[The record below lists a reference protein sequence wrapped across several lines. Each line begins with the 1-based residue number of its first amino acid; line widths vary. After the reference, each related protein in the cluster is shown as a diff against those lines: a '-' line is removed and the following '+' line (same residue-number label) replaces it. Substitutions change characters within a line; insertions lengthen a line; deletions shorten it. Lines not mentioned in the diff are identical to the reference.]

1 MERTLYSVSDLV
13 SKTRALLE
21 LSFKNIYVEG
31 EVSNVHYHSSG
42 HLYFVIKDSLSE
54 LKCVMFKNA
63 NSILRFRV
71 ENGMRL
77 VSFGSLSMFE
87 QRGQLQ
93 FVTKRIELSGV
104 GALHQAFETL
114 KIKLYN
120 DGLFSNEHKLKI
132 KKIPKKIGIITSTE
146 GAALKDILHVLKR
159 RSPFLEIL
167 IRPAKVQGENA
178 AEDISN
184 GIIELSNLDNIDAI
198 IIGRGGGSIE
208 DLWAFNEEAL
218 AKVIFNCSVP
228 IISAV
233 GHETDFTISDF
244 VSDVRAATPTEAA
257 EIISLSKEELMT
269 FILSFQE
276 KLINYVNSYSN
287 AKKNEVINIL
297 NRLMLLQPLNVI
309 KSKQASLDGF
319 YSFFVNHINDLIEL
333 KKIRF
338 LGTINQLQSIG
349 PENVLRR
356 GYSIAV
362 NKKTKKIIRIASEL
376 SVNERFILKTSNG
389 SLEAKK
395 IK

>member
-93 FVTKRIELSGV
+93 FVIKRIELSGV

-218 AKVIFNCSVP
+218 ARVIFNCSVP

-319 YSFFVNHINDLIEL
+319 YSFFVNHINELIEL

>member
-132 KKIPKKIGIITSTE
+132 KKFPKKIGIITSTE

-319 YSFFVNHINDLIEL
+319 YSFFVNHINELIEL

>member
-42 HLYFVIKDSLSE
+42 HLYFVIKDSSSE

-63 NSILRFRV
+63 NSILRFRI

-93 FVTKRIELSGV
+93 FVTKRIEVSGIGV
-104 GALHQAFETL
+104 LHQAFETL
-114 KIKLYN
+114 KIKLFN
-120 DGLFSNEHKLKI
+120 NGLFSNEHKLKI
-132 KKIPKKIGIITSTE
+132 KIIPKKIGIITSAD

-159 RSPFLEIL
+159 RSPFLEVVV
-167 IRPAKVQGENA
+167 RPAKVQGENA

-184 GIIELSNLDNIDAI
+184 GIIELSNLDSIDAI

-218 AKVIFNCSVP
+218 ARVIFNCSVP

-257 EIISLSKEELMT
+257 EIISLSKEELVA

-276 KLINYVNSYSN
+276 KLTNHVNTSSN
-287 AKKNEVINIL
+287 AKKNEVNNML
-297 NRLMLLQPLNVI
+297 NRLMLLQPLNII
-309 KSKQASLDGF
+309 KSKQASLDAF
-319 YSFFVNHINDLIEL
+319 YSFLVNHINELIEL

-338 LGTINQLQSIG
+338 LGKINQLQSIG

-376 SVNERFILKTSNG
+376 SVNEEFILKTSNG
-389 SLEAKK
+389 KLEAKK

>member
-63 NSILRFRV
+63 NSILRFRI

-77 VSFGSLSMFE
+77 VSFGSMSMFE

-93 FVTKRIELSGV
+93 FVTKRVEISGI
-104 GALHQAFETL
+104 GALYQAFESL
-114 KIKLYN
+114 KTKLFN
-120 DGLFSNEHKLKI
+120 DGLFSVDSKLKI
-132 KKIPKKIGIITSTE
+132 KQIPKKIGIVTSIE
-146 GAALKDILHVLKR
+146 GAALKDILHVLRR
-159 RSPFLEIL
+159 RSPFLEVI

-178 AEDISN
+178 AQDISA
-184 GIIELSNLDNIDAI
+184 GIIELSKLENIDTI

-208 DLWAFNEEAL
+208 DLWAFNEEVL
-218 AKVIFNCSVP
+218 AKAIFKCTIP

-244 VSDVRAATPTEAA
+244 VSDLRAATPTEAA
-257 EIISLSKEELMT
+257 EIICLSSEHLMGN
-269 FILSFQE
+269 ILSFQE
-276 KLINYVNSYSN
+276 KIINYVSSHLKM
-287 AKKNEVINIL
+287 KKIYINNKL
-297 NRLMLLQPLNVI
+297 NHLMLLQPSNVI
-309 KSKQASLDGF
+309 KSKQASLGTF
-319 YSFFVNHINDLIEL
+319 YNFLVKHINEVTEL

-338 LGTINQLQSIG
+338 VGIINQLHSIG
-349 PENVLRR
+349 PENVLGR

-362 NKKTKKIIRIASEL
+362 DKKTKRIVRTASEL
-376 SVNERFILKTSNG
+376 SINDEFILKTSNG

>member
-93 FVTKRIELSGV
+93 FVTKRIELSGI

-218 AKVIFNCSVP
+218 ARVIFNCSVP

-319 YSFFVNHINDLIEL
+319 YSFFVNHINELIEL

>member
-309 KSKQASLDGF
+309 KSKQASLDVF
-319 YSFFVNHINDLIEL
+319 YSFFVNHINELIEL

>member
-218 AKVIFNCSVP
+218 ARVIFNCSVP

-309 KSKQASLDGF
+309 K
-319 YSFFVNHINDLIEL
+319 
-333 KKIRF
+333 
-338 LGTINQLQSIG
+338 
-349 PENVLRR
+349 
-356 GYSIAV
+356 
-362 NKKTKKIIRIASEL
+362 
-376 SVNERFILKTSNG
+376 
-389 SLEAKK
+389 
-395 IK
+395 

>member
-146 GAALKDILHVLKR
+146 GAALKDILHVLRR

-319 YSFFVNHINDLIEL
+319 YSFFVNHINELIEL

>member
-218 AKVIFNCSVP
+218 ARVIFNCSVP

-257 EIISLSKEELMT
+257 EIISLSKEELMA

-319 YSFFVNHINDLIEL
+319 YSFFVNHINELIEL

>member
-319 YSFFVNHINDLIEL
+319 YSFFVNHINELIEL

>member
-42 HLYFVIKDSLSE
+42 HLYFVIKDSSSE

-63 NSILRFRV
+63 NSILRFRI

-93 FVTKRIELSGV
+93 FVTKRIEVSGIGV
-104 GALHQAFETL
+104 LHQAFETL
-114 KIKLYN
+114 KIKLFN
-120 DGLFSNEHKLKI
+120 NGLFSNEHKLKI
-132 KKIPKKIGIITSTE
+132 KIIPKKIGIITSAD

-159 RSPFLEIL
+159 RSPFLEVVV
-167 IRPAKVQGENA
+167 RPAKVQGENA

-184 GIIELSNLDNIDAI
+184 GIIELSNLDSIDAI

-218 AKVIFNCSVP
+218 ARVIFNCSVP

-257 EIISLSKEELMT
+257 EIISLSKEELVA

-276 KLINYVNSYSN
+276 KLTNHINSSSN
-287 AKKNEVINIL
+287 EKKNEVNNML
-297 NRLMLLQPLNVI
+297 NRLMLLQPLNII
-309 KSKQASLDGF
+309 KSKQASLDAF
-319 YSFFVNHINDLIEL
+319 YSFLVNHINELIEL

-338 LGTINQLQSIG
+338 LGEINQLQSIG

-376 SVNERFILKTSNG
+376 SVNEEFILKTSNG
-389 SLEAKK
+389 KLEAKK

>member
-1 MERTLYSVSDLV
+1 MERTLYTVSDLV
-13 SKTRALLE
+13 SKTRYLLE

-63 NSILRFRV
+63 NSILRFRI

-77 VSFGSLSMFE
+77 VSFGSMSMFE

-93 FVTKRIELSGV
+93 FVTKRIEISGI
-104 GALHQAFETL
+104 GALHQAFESL
-114 KIKLYN
+114 KTKLH
-120 DGLFSNEHKLKI
+120 DEGLFSIEHKLII
-132 KKIPKKIGIITSTE
+132 KQIPKKIGIVTSGD
-146 GAALKDILHVLKR
+146 GAALKDILHVLGR
-159 RSPFLEIL
+159 RSPFLDVI
-167 IRPAKVQGENA
+167 IRPAKVQGEYA
-178 AEDISN
+178 AEDISA
-184 GIIELSNLDNIDAI
+184 GINELSALENIDTI

-208 DLWAFNEEAL
+208 DLWAFNEEIL
-218 AKVIFNCSVP
+218 AKEIFNCTVP

-233 GHETDFTISDF
+233 GHETDFTIADF

-257 EIISLSKEELMT
+257 EIICLNREELLGT
-269 FILSFQE
+269 ILNFQE
-276 KLINYVNSYSN
+276 KLINYTSSFSN
-287 AKKNEVINIL
+287 MRKVAIYDIL

-309 KSKQASLDGF
+309 KSKQASLDSFYGF
-319 YSFFVNHINDLIEL
+319 LVYHINEIIEL

-338 LGTINQLQSIG
+338 AGMIKQLQSIG
-349 PENVLRR
+349 PENVLNR

-362 NKKTKKIIRIASEL
+362 NKKTKKIVRLATDLAIDDE
-376 SVNERFILKTSNG
+376 FILKTSDG

>member
-297 NRLMLLQPLNVI
+297 NRLMLLQPLYVI

-319 YSFFVNHINDLIEL
+319 YSFFVNHINELIEL

-338 LGTINQLQSIG
+338 LGTINQLQSVG

-376 SVNERFILKTSNG
+376 LINEKFILKTSNG
-389 SLEAKK
+389 NLEAKK

>member
-31 EVSNVHYHSSG
+31 ELSNVHYHSSG

-218 AKVIFNCSVP
+218 ARVIFNCSVP

-319 YSFFVNHINDLIEL
+319 YSFFVNHINELIEL

>member
-42 HLYFVIKDSLSE
+42 HLYFVIKDSSSE

-63 NSILRFRV
+63 NSILRFRI

-93 FVTKRIELSGV
+93 FVTKRIEVSGIGV
-104 GALHQAFETL
+104 LHQAFETL
-114 KIKLYN
+114 KIKLFN
-120 DGLFSNEHKLKI
+120 NGLFSNEHKLKI
-132 KKIPKKIGIITSTE
+132 KIIPKKIGIITSAD

-159 RSPFLEIL
+159 RSPFLEVVV
-167 IRPAKVQGENA
+167 RPVKVQGENA
-178 AEDISN
+178 AGDISN
-184 GIIELSNLDNIDAI
+184 GIIELSNLDSIDAI

-208 DLWAFNEEAL
+208 DLWAFNEEVL
-218 AKVIFNCSVP
+218 ARVIFNCSVP

-257 EIISLSKEELMT
+257 EIISLSKEELVT

-276 KLINYVNSYSN
+276 KLTNHINSISN
-287 AKKNEVINIL
+287 AKKNEVNNML
-297 NRLMLLQPLNVI
+297 NRLMLLQPLNII
-309 KSKQASLDGF
+309 KSKQASLDAF
-319 YSFFVNHINDLIEL
+319 YSFLVNHINELIEL

-338 LGTINQLQSIG
+338 LGKINQLQSIG

-376 SVNERFILKTSNG
+376 SVNEEFILKTSNG
-389 SLEAKK
+389 KLEAKK

>member
-77 VSFGSLSMFE
+77 VSFGSLSIFE

-218 AKVIFNCSVP
+218 ARVIFNCSVP

-319 YSFFVNHINDLIEL
+319 YSFFVNHINELIEL

>member
-218 AKVIFNCSVP
+218 ARVIFNCSVP

-319 YSFFVNHINDLIEL
+319 YSFFVNHINELIEL

>member
-1 MERTLYSVSDLV
+1 M
-13 SKTRALLE
+13 A
-21 LSFKNIYVEG
+21 
-31 EVSNVHYHSSG
+31 
-42 HLYFVIKDSLSE
+42 
-54 LKCVMFKNA
+54 
-63 NSILRFRV
+63 
-71 ENGMRL
+71 
-77 VSFGSLSMFE
+77 
-87 QRGQLQ
+87 
-93 FVTKRIELSGV
+93 
-104 GALHQAFETL
+104 
-114 KIKLYN
+114 
-120 DGLFSNEHKLKI
+120 KLK
-132 KKIPKKIGIITSTE
+132 KTKS
-146 GAALKDILHVLKR
+146 
-159 RSPFLEIL
+159 F
-167 IRPAKVQGENA
+167 EN
-178 AEDISN
+178 IF
-184 GIIELSNLDNIDAI
+184 
-198 IIGRGGGSIE
+198 E

-218 AKVIFNCSVP
+218 ARVIFNCSVP

-319 YSFFVNHINDLIEL
+319 YSFFVNHINELIEL

>member
-63 NSILRFRV
+63 NSILRFRI

-309 KSKQASLDGF
+309 KSKQTSLDGF
-319 YSFFVNHINDLIEL
+319 YSFFVSHINELIEL

>member
-132 KKIPKKIGIITSTE
+132 KKIPKKIGIITSGE

-159 RSPFLEIL
+159 RSPFLEVV

-218 AKVIFNCSVP
+218 AKVIFNCSIP

-257 EIISLSKEELMT
+257 EIICSSRDELMAY
-269 FILSFQE
+269 IISFQE
-276 KLINYVNSYSN
+276 KLISYVYYHNN
-287 AKKNEVINIL
+287 AKKNEINNML
-297 NRLMLLQPLNVI
+297 NRLMLLQPSNVI
-309 KSKQASLDGF
+309 KSKQASLDAF
-319 YSFFVNHINDLIEL
+319 YSFLVNHINELIEL

-338 LGTINQLQSIG
+338 LCITNQLQSIG

-362 NKKTKKIIRIASEL
+362 KKNKKIIRIASEL
-376 SVNERFILKTSNG
+376 LINEKFILKTSNG
-389 SLEAKK
+389 NLEAKK

>member
-77 VSFGSLSMFE
+77 ISFGSLSMFE

-93 FVTKRIELSGV
+93 FVTKRIELSGI

-184 GIIELSNLDNIDAI
+184 GVIELSNLGNIDAI

-218 AKVIFNCSVP
+218 ARVIFNCSVP

-257 EIISLSKEELMT
+257 EIISLSKEELMA

-309 KSKQASLDGF
+309 KSKQASLDAF
-319 YSFFVNHINDLIEL
+319 YSFFVNHINELIEL

-389 SLEAKK
+389 NLEAKK

>member
-309 KSKQASLDGF
+309 KSKQTSLDGF
-319 YSFFVNHINDLIEL
+319 YSFFVNHINELIEL

>member
-1 MERTLYSVSDLV
+1 MERTLYTVSDLV
-13 SKTRALLE
+13 SKTRSLLE

-63 NSILRFRV
+63 NSILRFRI

-77 VSFGSLSMFE
+77 VSFGSMSMFE

-93 FVTKRIELSGV
+93 FVTKKIEIAGV
-104 GALHQAFETL
+104 GALHQAFESL
-114 KIKLYN
+114 KTKLHN
-120 DGLFSNEHKLKI
+120 EGLFSIEHKMI
-132 KKIPKKIGIITSTE
+132 INKIPKKIGIVTSGD
-146 GAALKDILHVLKR
+146 GAALKDILHVLSR
-159 RSPFLEIL
+159 RSPFLDVI

-178 AEDISN
+178 AKDISA
-184 GIIELSNLDNIDAI
+184 GINELSALENIDSI

-208 DLWAFNEEAL
+208 DLWAFNEEIL
-218 AKVIFNCSVP
+218 AKEIFNCTVP

-257 EIISLSKEELMT
+257 EIICLSREELLGT
-269 FILSFQE
+269 ILNFQE
-276 KLINYVNSYSN
+276 KLINYMSSISN
-287 AKKNEVINIL
+287 MRKVAINDIL

-309 KSKQASLDGF
+309 KSKQASLDSF
-319 YSFFVNHINDLIEL
+319 YGLLVYHIKEITEL

-338 LGTINQLQSIG
+338 AGMINQLKSIG
-349 PENVLRR
+349 PENVLKR

-362 NKKTKKIIRIASEL
+362 NKKTKKIVRLATDLAIDDE
-376 SVNERFILKTSNG
+376 FILKTSDG

>member
-1 MERTLYSVSDLV
+1 F
-13 SKTRALLE
+13 A
-21 LSFKNIYVEG
+21 
-31 EVSNVHYHSSG
+31 
-42 HLYFVIKDSLSE
+42 
-54 LKCVMFKNA
+54 
-63 NSILRFRV
+63 
-71 ENGMRL
+71 
-77 VSFGSLSMFE
+77 
-87 QRGQLQ
+87 
-93 FVTKRIELSGV
+93 TKRIELSGV

-114 KIKLYN
+114 KVKLLN
-120 DGLFSNEHKLKI
+120 EGLFSNEHKLEI
-132 KKIPKKIGIITSTE
+132 KKIPKKIGIITSGE

-159 RSPFLEIL
+159 RSPFLEVV
-167 IRPAKVQGENA
+167 IRPARVQGENA

-184 GIIELSNLDNIDAI
+184 GIIEMSNLDSIDAI

-218 AKVIFNCSVP
+218 AKVIFNCSIP

-257 EIISLSKEELMT
+257 EIICLSKDELMAY
-269 FILSFQE
+269 IISFQE
-276 KLINYVNSYSN
+276 KLISYVYSHNN
-287 AKKNEVINIL
+287 AKKIEINNML
-297 NRLMLLQPLNVI
+297 NRLMLLEPSNAI
-309 KSKQASLDGF
+309 KSKQASLDAF
-319 YSFFVNHINDLIEL
+319 YSFLVNHINELIEL

-338 LGTINQLQSIG
+338 LGITNQLQSIG

-376 SVNERFILKTSNG
+376 LINEKFILKTSNG
-389 SLEAKK
+389 NLEAKK

>member
-63 NSILRFRV
+63 NSILRFRI

-218 AKVIFNCSVP
+218 ARVIFNCSVP

-319 YSFFVNHINDLIEL
+319 YSFFVNHINELIEL

>member
-63 NSILRFRV
+63 NSILRFRI

-77 VSFGSLSMFE
+77 VSFGSMSMFE

-93 FVTKRIELSGV
+93 FVTKRVEISGI
-104 GALHQAFETL
+104 GALYQAFESL
-114 KIKLYN
+114 KTKLFN
-120 DGLFSNEHKLKI
+120 DGLFSVDSKLKI
-132 KKIPKKIGIITSTE
+132 KQIPKKIGIVTSIE
-146 GAALKDILHVLKR
+146 GAALKDILHVLRR
-159 RSPFLEIL
+159 RSPFLEVI

-178 AEDISN
+178 AQDISA
-184 GIIELSNLDNIDAI
+184 GIIELSKLENIDTI

-208 DLWAFNEEAL
+208 DLWAFNEEVL
-218 AKVIFNCSVP
+218 AKAIFKCTIP

-244 VSDVRAATPTEAA
+244 VSDLRAATPTEAA
-257 EIISLSKEELMT
+257 EIICLSSEHLMGN
-269 FILSFQE
+269 ILSFQE
-276 KLINYVNSYSN
+276 KLINYVSSRLKM
-287 AKKNEVINIL
+287 KKIYINNKL
-297 NRLMLLQPLNVI
+297 NHLMLLQPSNVI
-309 KSKQASLDGF
+309 KSKQASLGTF
-319 YSFFVNHINDLIEL
+319 YNFLVNHINEVTEL

-338 LGTINQLQSIG
+338 VGIINQLHSIG
-349 PENVLRR
+349 PENVLGR

-362 NKKTKKIIRIASEL
+362 DKKTKRIVRTASEL
-376 SVNERFILKTSNG
+376 SINDEFILKTSDG

>member
-31 EVSNVHYHSSG
+31 EVSNVHYHTSG
-42 HLYFVIKDSLSE
+42 HLYFVVKDSLSE

-63 NSILRFRV
+63 NSNLRFRI

-77 VSFGSLSMFE
+77 VCFGSLSMFE

-93 FVTKRIELSGV
+93 FATKRIELSGV

-114 KIKLYN
+114 KVKLLN
-120 DGLFSNEHKLKI
+120 EGLFSNEHKLEI
-132 KKIPKKIGIITSTE
+132 KKIPKKIGIITSGE

-159 RSPFLEIL
+159 RSPFLEVV
-167 IRPAKVQGENA
+167 IRPARVQGENA

-184 GIIELSNLDNIDAI
+184 GIIEMSNLDSVDAI

-208 DLWAFNEEAL
+208 DLWAFNEETL
-218 AKVIFNCSVP
+218 AKVIFNCSIP

-257 EIISLSKEELMT
+257 EIICSSRDELMAY
-269 FILSFQE
+269 IISFQE
-276 KLINYVNSYSN
+276 KLISYVYSHNN
-287 AKKNEVINIL
+287 AKKIEINNML
-297 NRLMLLQPLNVI
+297 NRLMLLQPSNVI
-309 KSKQASLDGF
+309 KSKQASLDAF
-319 YSFFVNHINDLIEL
+319 YSFLFNHINELIEL

-338 LGTINQLQSIG
+338 LGITNQLQSIG

-376 SVNERFILKTSNG
+376 LINEKFILKTSNG
-389 SLEAKK
+389 NLEAEK